1 MEKPVKIYLGD
12 LTYDTIALST
22 EVFPL
27 NIGFVGSYCIDRF
40 GSDVEITLFKYIEKL
55 ERAIHEAPPT
65 ILGLSNYAWNQ
76 RLDLEI
82 FRILLKQNPH
92 ALTVWGGPNF
102 PADMASQENFMAQYH
117 EVDAYVPI
125 EGEIGFSNIVQIVLD
140 CDSME
145 EIKKKVSEKPI
156 DGVITR
162 RADGKLQ
169 YGNPVIRIKHLDEV
183 PSPYI
188 SGLLDEFF
196 DGRLTPMIQTNRGCP
211 FSCTFCTDGSD
222 NVRKVNQFSIERVK
236 ADINYIGKHVSKNIH
251 SLEISDLNFGM
262 YRKDLEVCDAIT
274 EVQNKYG
281 YPTLIQSTTGK
292 NKHERIIES
301 IQRLDG
307 IRLMMSV
314 QSMDEQVL
322 INIRR
327 DNISVSQMMAL
338 APAIKEKNLR
348 TTCEVILGLPGE
360 TYKSHVKTLQDLVK
374 ANMDFVRPYT
384 LMLIH
389 GAELSTPEQR
399 KKWGFKT
406 KFRVLPKDFVK
417 LSNGKIVL
425 EIEEVV
431 VSNNTLTFDE
441 YVELR
446 LLTFIMFVTNI
457 GIRYDAILKLLRE
470 YGVDVFELF
479 HRSLKQSNQAPSNV
493 REILKGFQNT
503 TVNELWDSPE
513 EIEQYYQEDSN
524 YQKLLDGE
532 DGINVIQHYH
542 GLVTAKCMDEWTDY
556 TAGIAHELLQKKVD
570 IDENLESQILD
581 VVNYCRSLGHNTMG
595 RDRMNTNPE
604 FTFNY
609 NIMKWLNGTN
619 GISLSSFKLSSPI
632 RVAFELTDDQ
642 FKVVEDE
649 LDLRGNSDVG
659 RSHALK
665 HIHIK
670 TLLRRPVI
678 LKESYCE
685 NLN

>member
-1 MEKPVKIYLGD
+1 MVRNVTFGLESV
-12 LTYDTIALST
+12 
-22 EVFPL
+22 VVL
-27 NIGFVGSYCIDRF
+27 NIGIVGSYCIDRF
-40 GSDVEITLFKYIEKL
+40 GSDVEITLFKYIENL

-76 RLDLEI
+76 RLDLEM

-102 PADMASQENFMAQYH
+102 PADIASQEKFMVQYP

-125 EGEIGFSNIVQIVLD
+125 EGETGFSNIVQTVLD

-162 RADGKLQ
+162 RDDGKLQ
-169 YGNPVIRIKHLDEV
+169 YGNPVIRINHLDEV
-183 PSPYI
+183 PSPYM
-188 SGLLDEFF
+188 SGILDEFF

-236 ADINYIGKHVSKNIH
+236 GDINYIGKHVSKNIH

-281 YPTLIQSTTGK
+281 YPTLVQSTTGK
-292 NKHERIIES
+292 NNQERIIES
-301 IQRLDG
+301 IQRLNG
-307 IRLMMSV
+307 TLRLMMSV

-322 INIRR
+322 KNIRR

-338 APAIKEKNLR
+338 APVIKEKNLR
-348 TTCEVILGLPGE
+348 TTSEVILGLPGE
-360 TYKSHVKTLQDLVK
+360 TYKSHVKALRDLVK
-374 ANMDFVRPYT
+374 ANIDLVRPYT

-389 GAELSTPEQR
+389 GAELSIPEQR
-399 KKWGFKT
+399 KKWDFKT

-417 LSNGKIVL
+417 LSNGKKVL
-425 EIEEVV
+425 EIEEIVV
-431 VSNNTLTFDE
+431 GNNTLTFDE

-446 LLTFIMFVTNI
+446 LLAFIMFVTNI
-457 GIRYDAILKLLRE
+457 GILYDAILKLLRE

-479 HRSLKQSNQAPSNV
+479 YRSLKQSNQAPSNV
-493 REILKGFQNT
+493 REILKDFQNT
-503 TVNELWDSPE
+503 TINELWDSPE
-513 EIEQYYQEDSN
+513 EIEKYYQDDSN

-556 TAGIAHELLQKKVD
+556 AAGIAHELLKEKVE

-581 VVNYCRSLGHNTMG
+581 IINYCRSLGHNTMG
-595 RDRMNTNPE
+595 RNRMNTNPE

-609 NIMKWLNGTN
+609 NIIKWLNDTN
-619 GISLSSFKLSSPI
+619 GLSLSSFKLSSPI

-665 HIHIK
+665 HIPIK
-670 TLLRRPVI
+670 ILLRRPVI
-678 LKESYCE
+678 LK
-685 NLN
+685 